1 MRDQGARMGRE
12 EAKPTKELSSSLTV
26 DATLGYGRGERNEIC
41 TIHHYYLGK
50 VHKALAA
57 EKTSLTQYSMEFGTT
72 PYWCDNFSGSI
83 ATHRP
88 CALTTGA
95 TGGTFWP
102 LGTLEAETSAPPFWT
117 CMSLCEN
124 RCLEA

>member
-1 MRDQGARMGRE
+1 MAPERGQGAVIGGGEVGRQPRSYE
-12 EAKPTKELSSSLTV
+12 NGL
-26 DATLGYGRGERNEIC
+26 
-41 TIHHYYLGK
+41 
-50 VHKALAA
+50 HKALAA

>member
-41 TIHHYYLGK
+41 TIHHYYLWSS
-50 VHKALAA
+50 AL
-57 EKTSLTQYSMEFGTT
+57 
-72 PYWCDNFSGSI
+72 
-83 ATHRP
+83 RP
-88 CALTTGA
+88 I
-95 TGGTFWP
+95 GGTFWP